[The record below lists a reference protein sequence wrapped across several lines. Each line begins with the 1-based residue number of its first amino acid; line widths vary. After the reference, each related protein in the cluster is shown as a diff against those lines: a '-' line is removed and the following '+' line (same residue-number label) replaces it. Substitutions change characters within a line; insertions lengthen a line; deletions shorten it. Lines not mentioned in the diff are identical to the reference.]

1 MAIESDH
8 EEINLNDEQKYVV
21 EYEGDKFLS
30 VQAGPGSGKT
40 RVLVE
45 KVKYM
50 VKEKEN
56 PEDPKSFLIITFTEK
71 AAEELRDRLID
82 GDIDASDVQKMHIS
96 TIHSFCL
103 SLLEST
109 GTVGLDVVEGDKL
122 HLFIKKHLEKLG
134 FGDDLNITSKDIT
147 NIIDKYNEYST
158 FKVDT
163 ESLAKYLEENFPV
176 DEGLFDFIH
185 EYMEENDGEFPI
197 DEVNKAKYKK
207 SFKNAKYIQIARSYK
222 SYLDLLKKENTVDFN
237 QMQYKALETMNEG
250 KMPDFTNILIDEF
263 QDTDPVQMEIFRK
276 FIESPHTNS
285 LTVVG
290 DLNQSIYGFRGSNKD
305 YFKELREDY
314 PDKFEEVQLST
325 NYRSTEEI
333 IDLTQDFIRPHYDS
347 PDMLKPAECGS
358 KKHNDV

>member
-122 HLFIKKHLEKLG
+122 KLFIKKHLNDLG
-134 FGDDLNITSKDIT
+134 FGDGLNITNNDIT

-163 ESLAKYLEENFPV
+163 ESLVKYLEKNFPV

-197 DEVNKAKYKK
+197 DEVKKAKYGRV
-207 SFKNAKYIQIARSYK
+207 I
-222 SYLDLLKKENTVDFN
+222 
-237 QMQYKALETMNEG
+237 
-250 KMPDFTNILIDEF
+250 
-263 QDTDPVQMEIFRK
+263 
-276 FIESPHTNS
+276 
-285 LTVVG
+285 
-290 DLNQSIYGFRGSNKD
+290 
-305 YFKELREDY
+305 
-314 PDKFEEVQLST
+314 
-325 NYRSTEEI
+325 
-333 IDLTQDFIRPHYDS
+333 
-347 PDMLKPAECGS
+347 
-358 KKHNDV
+358 